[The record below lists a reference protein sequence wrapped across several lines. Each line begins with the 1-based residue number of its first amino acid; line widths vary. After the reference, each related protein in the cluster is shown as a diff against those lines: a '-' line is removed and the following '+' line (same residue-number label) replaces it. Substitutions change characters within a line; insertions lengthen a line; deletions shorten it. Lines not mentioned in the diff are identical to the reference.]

1 MLPALSGENIAC
13 PPPGKA
19 SAELLNEPGKGK
31 AAKGFAVPLAGER
44 LLEDV
49 DDEEEEALAEGFAAA
64 DAADDDDGPAGPGHP
79 DQSEGGDRNEGRA
92 GLYSEIVGAGVIG
105 IAAAAAAAD

>member
-64 DAADDDDGPAGPGHP
+64 DAGPAGPDHP

-105 IAAAAAAAD
+105 VAAAAAAAD